1 MRFEPGEEK
10 EVTLVT
16 IGGTREGYG
25 LSDLVCGAMDDEQ
38 VRINAMKKA
47 KEIGFM

>member
-10 EVTLVT
+10 EVTLVD

-38 VRINAMKKA
+38 VRVSAIEKA
-47 KEIGFM
+47 KKKGFM